1 MASKT
6 WCRLLISVFLL
17 FTVAEFVVRGPLRVA
32 TDGMQWNDFMS
43 PYIQAKAWLLGKN
56 PYRTDELLKLWPT
69 DNLRPLFVDRDA
81 AAGLLE
87 KKRGIPSPY
96 PPLTLVLL
104 SPFAKL
110 SWTSAM
116 RVWIV
121 VNVAALLAS
130 LLALLSICGV
140 SWHDPRGQLF
150 LASAFALAPIQT
162 GIATANPAIL
172 AVALTVATVWA
183 AHVHRNY
190 TSGIL
195 LALAICLK
203 PPLGLCLIVYYLIRG
218 HWKIV
223 SVAAATTAL
232 VTGVAIMRLTWT
244 GVAWLPAYRENATAI
259 FGPGAL
265 DDFSPA
271 DPARLNMINL
281 QVLFS
286 SLWAG
291 RSLANALALGCG
303 AFLAG
308 VWLWLCIKQRR
319 HELLEIGTIFVL
331 SLLPVYHRFY
341 DAALL
346 IWPMCWSILVVTKR
360 SVTLLTIALIL
371 PFFIPGAA
379 LLDRLAQ
386 GQKLLP
392 AAVLDGWWWNLVV
405 MPHEVWDVLFL
416 SVLLLYFMSLQPAR
430 DFDKR

>member
-1 MASKT
+1 MASKI
-6 WCRLLISVFLL
+6 WCRLLFSALL
-17 FTVAEFVVRGPLRVA
+17 LVSVAEFVVRGPLRVA

-43 PYIQAKAWLLGKN
+43 PYIQAKAWSLGRN
-56 PYRTDELLKLWPT
+56 PYRTDELIKLWPA
-69 DNLRPLFVDRDA
+69 DNPRPLFVDRDA

-116 RVWIV
+116 QVWIV
-121 VNVAALLAS
+121 VNLAALVAS
-130 LLALLSICGV
+130 FLALLPICGV
-140 SWHDPRGQLF
+140 SWRDPRGQLF
-150 LASAFALAPIQT
+150 LATAFALAPIQT

-172 AVALTVATVWA
+172 AVALTVGTVWA
-183 AHVHRNY
+183 AHVRRNY

-203 PPLGLCLIVYYLIRG
+203 PPLGLCLIFYYLIRG
-218 HWKIV
+218 RWRIV
-223 SVAAATTAL
+223 GVAAATTAL
-232 VTGVAIMRLTWT
+232 VAGVAIMRLTWT
-244 GVAWLPAYRENATAI
+244 GVAWLSAYRENAAAI

-271 DPARLNMINL
+271 DPARFNMINL

-286 SLWAG
+286 SLSAG
-291 RSLANALALGCG
+291 RSLANGLALGCG
-303 AFLAG
+303 ASLAG
-308 VWLWLCIKQRR
+308 VWLWYCIKQRG
-319 HELLEIGTIFVL
+319 HELLEISTLFVL
-331 SLLPVYHRFY
+331 TLLPVYHRFY

-346 IWPMCWSILVVTKR
+346 IWPLCWSILVAKKR

-386 GQKLLP
+386 GRRLP
-392 AAVLDGWWWNLVV
+392 AAVLDGWWWNAVV
-405 MPHEVWDVLFL
+405 MPHEVWDILFI
-416 SVLLLYFMSLQPAR
+416 SILLLYFMSLQPTR